1 TVIGPLVTSKSPS
14 NQETNL
20 PLNTPIEILFSKPM
34 NTSLTQSSIDVFP
47 SATLSYEWTNS
58 NKKLRITNSEDWSE
72 YSYIRV
78 VIKEGVKDTDSIAI
92 SNPQS
97 CSFRTLLLPD
107 VVTKNC
113 KPEPNAVSVATNTE
127 IIVVFNKEVNKTSA
141 ESAFSLKMSNS
152 NVAIAGN
159 FRWEDNKMIFKPQS
173 KLGYNYQYNVR
184 LDATYYD
191 NNGSSPKDSTTWS
204 FKTEENEGNHW
215 SKLYLQNLND
225 LGFVPRTDHS
235 MVTFNNSLWI
245 IGGLD
250 YSGNPLKDIYKS
262 TNGSSWS
269 LVTNT
274 APFGARFGHSCTVYN
289 NKIWLSGG
297 ITIDDE
303 LGVVYL
309 NDVWNSSD
317 GVSWVK
323 VTNARDTSNYVDETL
338 FSRRA
343 FHNMLTYKGK
353 LWVMLGEGPDG
364 LVGDIWS
371 STDGITWVDRSN
383 IDIPRKNA
391 SAIVFNDRE
400 DNNYES
406 IFVIGGYGKDSSS
419 QEVALNEL
427 VLFKDKNTNWSK
439 KSENLGI
446 TKFYGSAAVVYNN
459 RIWLIGGETDSV
471 QDSYVSEALVSNNG
485 INWVT
490 IPFNSDFMPR
500 SNHQAVIFNS
510 MIVISGGKNSDST
523 FNEVW
528 SIK

>member
-1 TVIGPLVTSKSPS
+1 
-14 NQETNL
+14 
-20 PLNTPIEILFSKPM
+20 
-34 NTSLTQSSIDVFP
+34 
-47 SATLSYEWTNS
+47 
-58 NKKLRITNSEDWSE
+58 
-72 YSYIRV
+72 
-78 VIKEGVKDTDSIAI
+78 
-92 SNPQS
+92 
-97 CSFRTLLLPD
+97 
-107 VVTKNC
+107 
-113 KPEPNAVSVATNTE
+113 
-127 IIVVFNKEVNKTSA
+127 
-141 ESAFSLKMSNS
+141 
-152 NVAIAGN
+152 
-159 FRWEDNKMIFKPQS
+159 
-173 KLGYNYQYNVR
+173 
-184 LDATYYD
+184 
-191 NNGSSPKDSTTWS
+191 
-204 FKTEENEGNHW
+204 
-215 SKLYLQNLND
+215 
-225 LGFVPRTDHS
+225 
-235 MVTFNNSLWI
+235 
-245 IGGLD
+245 
-250 YSGNPLKDIYKS
+250 
-262 TNGSSWS
+262 
-269 LVTNT
+269 
-274 APFGARFGHSCTVYN
+274 
-289 NKIWLSGG
+289 
-297 ITIDDE
+297 
-303 LGVVYL
+303 
-309 NDVWNSSD
+309 
-317 GVSWVK
+317 
-323 VTNARDTSNYVDETL
+323 
-338 FSRRA
+338 
-343 FHNMLTYKGK
+343 MLTYKGK

-419 QEVALNEL
+419 QEVSLNEL

-510 MIVISGGKNSDST
+510 MIVISGGKNSDSI